1 MTKHHNGKGKDKS
14 PLTTIIGR
22 LEELN
27 GHDGLTGRLWES
39 DGTKW
44 LCRFRADHMPLI
56 SMAWMR
62 TAKIIGRTVQADGAE
77 RAIDVESLVLL
88 EEPGAE
94 ARPPAASF
102 WHSQSLD
109 ELAAQQGISAVSDLD
124 AISAFWPADDEAEEL
139 LRHVMN
145 ERRLRRSLPKKDA
158 L

>member
-1 MTKHHNGKGKDKS
+1 MTKHRNGKGKDEA

-27 GHDGLTGRLWES
+27 GHDGLTGRLWEP

-44 LCRFRADHMPLI
+44 LCRFQADHLPLI

-62 TAKIIGRTVQADGAE
+62 TAKIIGRTVQPEGAE
-77 RAIDVESLVLL
+77 RAIDVESLVLVD
-88 EEPGAE
+88 EPVTE
-94 ARPPAASF
+94 ARSPAASF

-124 AISAFWPADDEAEEL
+124 EISALWPADDEAEDL

-145 ERRLRRSLPKKDA
+145 ERRLRRSLPEKDA

>member
-1 MTKHHNGKGKDKS
+1 MTKDHNGKGNDKS

-44 LCRFRADHMPLI
+44 LCRFRADQMPLI
-56 SMAWMR
+56 LTAWMR
-62 TAKIIGRTVQADGAE
+62 TAKIIGRSGQAEEAE
-77 RAIDVESLVLL
+77 RTIDVESPVVV
-88 EEPGAE
+88 EEPA
-94 ARPPAASF
+94 AKAPAPAASF

-109 ELAAQQGISAVSDLD
+109 ELAAQQGISAVSDL
-124 AISAFWPADDEAEEL
+124 AEFSALWPADDEAEDL
-139 LRHVMN
+139 LRHVVN
-145 ERRLRRSLPKKDA
+145 ERRLRRTLPEKDI